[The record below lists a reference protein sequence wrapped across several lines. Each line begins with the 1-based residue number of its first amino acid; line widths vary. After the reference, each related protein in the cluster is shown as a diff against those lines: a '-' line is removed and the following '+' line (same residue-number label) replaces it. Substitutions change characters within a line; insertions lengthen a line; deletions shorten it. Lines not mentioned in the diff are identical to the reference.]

1 MRQVATLKQKI
12 QEAKNLPAETLKIV
26 YKGKTISNNDDTI
39 EKIGIK
45 ETDFVI
51 VMSTIAV

>member
-1 MRQVATLKQKI
+1 MAALKQKI